1 MLLRVVLAAEPQ
13 QNSPPMA
20 RKFDVPVFYRSPFI
34 TKVKEARRIQDPR
47 KKDFTPST
55 LDFGPIK
62 FHIARHFGFCYGVE
76 QAVDIAYR
84 ALEENEGK
92 RIFLLS
98 EMIHNPHVNQ
108 DLQDRGMQF
117 LRTTSGEQLIPF
129 DTLTPEDVVLIP
141 AFGAS
146 VEIEAD
152 LKARGIDTISY
163 NTTCPFVEK
172 VWKRSDQL
180 GSKDYAIVVH
190 GKRYHEETRATFS
203 HARQKAPVV
212 VVLNMEEAQDLADI
226 ITGKKDR
233 AFFYT
238 RFADRY
244 SEGFD
249 PDLHLSRIGVV
260 NQTTMLASETAAI
273 AALLRS
279 AIIDRYGED
288 NLKDHFADTSDTL
301 CYATNENQQATQAL
315 IEAGGDLAIIV
326 GGYNSSNTSHLVEL
340 AELHMPAYFVN
351 GAAAIGSP
359 QDIAHFDLHRKD
371 VVETQDWLPEKQPV
385 DIVLTAGASCPD
397 ALLDEVMRKMLS
409 WYPDARSEAEVL
421 QPFVNAAD

>member
-1 MLLRVVLAAEPQ
+1 
-13 QNSPPMA
+13 MA
-20 RKFDVPVFYRSPFI
+20 RTFDVPVFYRSPFI
-34 TKVKEARRIQDPR
+34 TRVKEARRIQDPR

-76 QAVDIAYR
+76 QAVDIAYK

-98 EMIHNPHVNQ
+98 EMIHNPHVNR

-117 LRTTSGEQLIPF
+117 LRTTAGEQLIPF

-172 VWKRSDQL
+172 VWKRSSQL
-180 GSKDYAIVVH
+180 GNKDYAIVVH

-203 HARQKAPVV
+203 HARQQAPVV
-212 VVLNMEEAQDLADI
+212 VVLNMAEAQDLADV

-233 AFFYT
+233 DFFYAK
-238 RFADRY
+238 FADKY

-273 AALLRS
+273 AALLRR
-279 AIIDRYGED
+279 AIIERYGED
-288 NLKDHFADTSDTL
+288 DLKDHFADTSDTL
-301 CYATNENQQATQAL
+301 CYATNENQNATQAL
-315 IEAGGDLAIIV
+315 IEAGGDLAIVV

-340 AELHMPAYFVN
+340 AEEHMPAYFVD
-351 GAAAIGSP
+351 GADSIASP
-359 QDIAHFDLHRKD
+359 HHISHFDLHKKE
-371 VVETQDWLPEKQPV
+371 VVETQDWLPEKRPV

-397 ALLDEVMRKMLS
+397 ALLDHVMRKLLS
-409 WYPDARSEAEVL
+409 WYPDARTEEEVL
-421 QPFVNAAD
+421 KPFVDDSE